1 MELQGSSRRSE
12 FPPLPPPTSNRPDPT
27 NAPQITQS
35 SFALHEFGRRFAEEC
50 RHLETPSGPGQSPGT
65 GDIYARLPS
74 RLMVSQML
82 GNVAI
87 VQKKLKEVQGVV
99 RRAEE
104 GGYEPEAGKASP
116 GCGEEQE
123 IEAGRRGSVVANAR
137 AGRGRVRRRKRD
149 GVEGGAGVTKV
160 CLFLPFPVSLRR
172 SYRTSPPTATAFPT
186 SPPSSLFIPS

>member
-1 MELQGSSRRSE
+1 
-12 FPPLPPPTSNRPDPT
+12 
-27 NAPQITQS
+27 
-35 SFALHEFGRRFAEEC
+35 
-50 RHLETPSGPGQSPGT
+50 
-65 GDIYARLPS
+65 
-74 RLMVSQML
+74 MVSQMI

-104 GGYEPEAGKASP
+104 GGYEPEVSGKASP
-116 GCGEEQE
+116 GCGERQE
-123 IEAGRRGSVVANAR
+123 IGEARRGSVVANTR

-172 SYRTSPPTATAFPT
+172 SYRTFPPTATAFST